1 MVVIH
6 SWLEPLWAQ
15 WMALGERLPHALL
28 ITGAP
33 GLGKRDLAEALAAR
47 LLCDMPQTDGQACGH
62 CLPCQWRASGN
73 HPDLR
78 RLSPENGEEQ
88 PSTAE
93 TEGFEPGGGENKAKP
108 QGSAQIVINQVRAVQ
123 EALSLTA
130 HRGGRRAVIVDPA
143 EAMNPFTANAL
154 LKLLEEPPDGC
165 VFLLISSTPRR
176 LLPTI
181 RSRCQQWHVPRPD
194 ADALRHWQAGQEHE
208 ERVPASLLALCGG
221 MPLAARRLSAQG
233 GRVLFE
239 RFISDLGTNEIDPLR
254 LAAQW
259 EAWLKKDK
267 ISLVT
272 LVEWMQRW
280 VSDLAALR
288 LGGRVRYFPEQAEY
302 LAGLSAGANAASVIG
317 CYNEFISIRRVA
329 THPLNMRLFLED
341 MLMRYARIVIR
352 SESGARVEARHVSK
366 GGKP

>member
-1 MVVIH
+1 MAVIH
-6 SWLEPLWAQ
+6 PWLEPLWAQ

-28 ITGAP
+28 IAGAP

-47 LLCDMPQTDGQACGH
+47 LLCDTPQTDGQACGH

-73 HPDLR
+73 HPDLH
-78 RLSPENGEEQ
+78 RLSPDNGEAQ

-93 TEGFEPGGGENKAKP
+93 TEGGEPDGGEAKP
-108 QGSAQIVINQVRAVQ
+108 TQGSTQIVINQVRAVQ
-123 EALSLTA
+123 EALSVTA

-143 EAMNPFTANAL
+143 EAMNPFTSNAL

-165 VFLLISSTPRR
+165 VFLLVSSTPRR

-194 ADALRHWQAGQEHE
+194 ADALRYWQEHE

-221 MPLAARRLSAQG
+221 RPLAARRLSAQG
-233 GRVLFE
+233 CGALFE

-267 ISLVT
+267 ISLTT

-280 VSDLAALR
+280 VSDLAALC

-302 LAGLSAGANAASVIG
+302 LADLSAGANAASLIG
-317 CYNEFISIRRVA
+317 CYNEFISIRRVT

-341 MLMRYARIVIR
+341 MLMRYARVLAR
-352 SESGARVEARHVSK
+352 PGTGARIEARHVSK
-366 GGKP
+366 GARP